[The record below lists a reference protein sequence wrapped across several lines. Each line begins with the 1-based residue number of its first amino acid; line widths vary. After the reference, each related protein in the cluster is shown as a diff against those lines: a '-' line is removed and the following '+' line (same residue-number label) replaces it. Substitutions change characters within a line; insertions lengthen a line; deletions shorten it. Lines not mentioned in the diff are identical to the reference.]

1 MELYTNAR
9 FISCEK
15 ENRIYTAMAVK
26 GGHIVWLGDESSIPP
41 RYGKAK
47 RVDLGGATVTPA
59 FGDTHMHFGSLC
71 VFENTFYLM
80 DVKNFA
86 EAKAAVRRYADSH
99 RKNKVLM
106 GYGCTANTVA
116 EHRLPEKRDLD
127 DWTERPLMV
136 MKYDGHAAVC
146 NSAMLAL
153 LSDKVKSDP
162 GCNTETGWL
171 YQSAFY
177 NGVNEATAYIPTMD
191 IIRGLSGGAEYLAS
205 VGIGLVHTVEGVGFA
220 NDLDIDMIKIL
231 APGLPQAFRIFF
243 QTMDLKAVKKHGFKR
258 VGGCFKLALD
268 GCFGSEDAA
277 LKEPYANDP
286 NNYGVLNYPQERV
299 NEFAIGANREGW
311 QITMH
316 AIGDAAVE
324 QCITAYE
331 AAYADKPWD
340 DARHVMIHVCLAS
353 EEQLKRAAK
362 IKLCIAAQSPFI
374 YWKQEPDEYLCSVLG
389 RERTDRL
396 NALGT
401 MHRLGL
407 VVGDGS
413 DGPCTRPKPLY
424 GMACSVNHPNP
435 DERISRLD
443 ALRMIT
449 ANPAYMS
456 HEENKRGTLAP
467 VGGCFK
473 LALDGCFGSE
483 DAALKEPYANDP
495 NNYGVLN
502 YPQERVN
509 EFAIGANREGWQITM
524 HAIGDAAVEQCITA
538 YEAAYADKPWDDA
551 RHVMIHVCL
560 ASEEQLKRAAKIK
573 LCIAAQSPFIY
584 WKQEPDEYLCSVL
597 GRERTDRLNALGTMH
612 RLGLVV
618 GDGSDGPCTR
628 PKPLYGMACSVN
640 HPNPDERIS
649 RLDALRMI
657 TANPA
662 YMSHEENKRGTLA
675 PGMIADFVVLG
686 DDPLTAEDI
695 AGIEVKALY
704 LHGKKHVA
712 KKIGV
717 AGLLARAII
726 KRITQRE
733 YI

>member
-80 DVKNFA
+80 DVKDFA

-243 QTMDLKAVKKHGFKR
+243 QTMDLKAVKKARLQARRRLLQACPRRLLRLRGR
-258 VGGCFKLALD
+258 GAQGAVRER
-268 GCFGSEDAA
+268 SEQLRRFELSAGA
-277 LKEPYANDP
+277 R
-286 NNYGVLNYPQERV
+286 ERV
-299 NEFAIGANREGW
+299 RHRRKPRGL
-311 QITMH
+311 
-316 AIGDAAVE
+316 
-324 QCITAYE
+324 
-331 AAYADKPWD
+331 ADNH
-340 DARHVMIHVCLAS
+340 ARHRRC
-353 EEQLKRAAK
+353 
-362 IKLCIAAQSPFI
+362 
-374 YWKQEPDEYLCSVLG
+374 
-389 RERTDRL
+389 
-396 NALGT
+396 
-401 MHRLGL
+401 
-407 VVGDGS
+407 
-413 DGPCTRPKPLY
+413 
-424 GMACSVNHPNP
+424 
-435 DERISRLD
+435 
-443 ALRMIT
+443 
-449 ANPAYMS
+449 
-456 HEENKRGTLAP
+456 
-467 VGGCFK
+467 GG
-473 LALDGCFGSE
+473 
-483 DAALKEPYANDP
+483 
-495 NNYGVLN
+495 
-502 YPQERVN
+502 
-509 EFAIGANREGWQITM
+509 GAVHN
-524 HAIGDAAVEQCITA
+524 
-538 YEAAYADKPWDDA
+538 
-551 RHVMIHVCL
+551 
-560 ASEEQLKRAAKIK
+560 
-573 LCIAAQSPFIY
+573 
-584 WKQEPDEYLCSVL
+584 
-597 GRERTDRLNALGTMH
+597 
-612 RLGLVV
+612 
-618 GDGSDGPCTR
+618 
-628 PKPLYGMACSVN
+628 
-640 HPNPDERIS
+640 
-649 RLDALRMI
+649 
-657 TANPA
+657 
-662 YMSHEENKRGTLA
+662 
-675 PGMIADFVVLG
+675 
-686 DDPLTAEDI
+686 
-695 AGIEVKALY
+695 GI
-704 LHGKKHVA
+704 
-712 KKIGV
+712 
-717 AGLLARAII
+717 
-726 KRITQRE
+726 
-733 YI
+733 

>member
-316 AIGDAAVE
+316 AIGDAAEE

-374 YWKQEPDEYLCSVLG
+374 YWKQEPDEYLC
-389 RERTDRL
+389 
-396 NALGT
+396 A
-401 MHRLGL
+401 
-407 VVGDGS
+407 
-413 DGPCTRPKPLY
+413 
-424 GMACSVNHPNP
+424 
-435 DERISRLD
+435 
-443 ALRMIT
+443 
-449 ANPAYMS
+449 
-456 HEENKRGTLAP
+456 
-467 VGGCFK
+467 
-473 LALDGCFGSE
+473 
-483 DAALKEPYANDP
+483 
-495 NNYGVLN
+495 
-502 YPQERVN
+502 
-509 EFAIGANREGWQITM
+509 
-524 HAIGDAAVEQCITA
+524 
-538 YEAAYADKPWDDA
+538 
-551 RHVMIHVCL
+551 
-560 ASEEQLKRAAKIK
+560 
-573 LCIAAQSPFIY
+573 
-584 WKQEPDEYLCSVL
+584 VL

>member
-374 YWKQEPDEYLCSVLG
+374 YWKQEPDEYLEHILG
-389 RERTDRL
+389 HDRL
-396 NALGT
+396 EKLNPIKT
-401 MHRLGL
+401 FRDNNI
-407 VVGDGS
+407 VVSFGS
-413 DGPCTRPKPLY
+413 DAPCTTPDPIVWMDRAVNNDNA
-424 GMACSVNHPNP
+424 GQAVSVQ
-435 DERISRLD
+435 D
-443 ALRMIT
+443 ALRMCT
-449 ANPAYMS
+449 YNGAW
-456 HEENKRGTLAP
+456 
-467 VGGCFK
+467 
-473 LALDGCFGSE
+473 
-483 DAALKEPYANDP
+483 AAFDE
-495 NNYGVLN
+495 
-502 YPQERVN
+502 QER
-509 EFAIGANREGWQITM
+509 GSL
-524 HAIGDAAVEQCITA
+524 
-538 YEAAYADKPWDDA
+538 EAGK
-551 RHVMIHVCL
+551 
-560 ASEEQLKRAAKIK
+560 
-573 LCIAAQSPFIY
+573 
-584 WKQEPDEYLCSVL
+584 
-597 GRERTDRLNALGTMH
+597 
-612 RLGLVV
+612 
-618 GDGSDGPCTR
+618 
-628 PKPLYGMACSVN
+628 
-640 HPNPDERIS
+640 
-649 RLDALRMI
+649 
-657 TANPA
+657 
-662 YMSHEENKRGTLA
+662 
-675 PGMIADFVVLG
+675 IADMAVLSENPYTVPKDKLSG
-686 DDPLTAEDI
+686 LRVER
-695 AGIEVKALY
+695 LY
-704 LHGKKHVA
+704 LGGKPYESCRES
-712 KKIGV
+712 ILPMMLR
-717 AGLLARAII
+717 GLTSRNKA
-726 KRITQRE
+726 
-733 YI
+733 

>member
-41 RYGKAK
+41 RYGKTK

-467 VGGCFK
+467 
-473 LALDGCFGSE
+473 
-483 DAALKEPYANDP
+483 
-495 NNYGVLN
+495 
-502 YPQERVN
+502 
-509 EFAIGANREGWQITM
+509 
-524 HAIGDAAVEQCITA
+524 
-538 YEAAYADKPWDDA
+538 
-551 RHVMIHVCL
+551 
-560 ASEEQLKRAAKIK
+560 
-573 LCIAAQSPFIY
+573 
-584 WKQEPDEYLCSVL
+584 
-597 GRERTDRLNALGTMH
+597 
-612 RLGLVV
+612 
-618 GDGSDGPCTR
+618 
-628 PKPLYGMACSVN
+628 
-640 HPNPDERIS
+640 
-649 RLDALRMI
+649 
-657 TANPA
+657 
-662 YMSHEENKRGTLA
+662 
-675 PGMIADFVVLG
+675 GMIADFVVLG

-712 KKIGV
+712 KKTG

>member
-340 DARHVMIHVCLAS
+340 DARHVMIHLPC
-353 EEQLKRAAK
+353 KRGAAK
-362 IKLCIAAQSPFI
+362 ARGKDKAVHSRAVAVYILEAGAGRV
-374 YWKQEPDEYLCSVLG
+374 SVLG
-389 RERTDRL
+389 ARQRAHGQTKRAGNDAPPRTCRRRRL
-396 NALGT
+396 RRTVHA
-401 MHRLGL
+401 
-407 VVGDGS
+407 S
-413 DGPCTRPKPLY
+413 K
-424 GMACSVNHPNP
+424 
-435 DERISRLD
+435 
-443 ALRMIT
+443 
-449 ANPAYMS
+449 
-456 HEENKRGTLAP
+456 AP
-467 VGGCFK
+467 VR
-473 LALDGCFGSE
+473 
-483 DAALKEPYANDP
+483 
-495 NNYGVLN
+495 YGVLRKSS
-502 YPQERVN
+502 QSGR
-509 EFAIGANREGWQITM
+509 AHI
-524 HAIGDAAVEQCITA
+524 
-538 YEAAYADKPWDDA
+538 
-551 RHVMIHVCL
+551 
-560 ASEEQLKRAAKIK
+560 ASRRAAHDNGK
-573 LCIAAQSPFIY
+573 SRVY
-584 WKQEPDEYLCSVL
+584 EP
-597 GRERTDRLNALGTMH
+597 
-612 RLGLVV
+612 
-618 GDGSDGPCTR
+618 
-628 PKPLYGMACSVN
+628 
-640 HPNPDERIS
+640 
-649 RLDALRMI
+649 
-657 TANPA
+657 
-662 YMSHEENKRGTLA
+662 
-675 PGMIADFVVLG
+675 
-686 DDPLTAEDI
+686 
-695 AGIEVKALY
+695 
-704 LHGKKHVA
+704 
-712 KKIGV
+712 
-717 AGLLARAII
+717 
-726 KRITQRE
+726 
-733 YI
+733 

>member
-316 AIGDAAVE
+316 AIGDAEELLRHGGEPSAE
-324 QCITAYE
+324 
-331 AAYADKPWD
+331 
-340 DARHVMIHVCLAS
+340 DARQPELLQQRRENEKRQQRRHDHLRAESQPRARTLERCL
-353 EEQLKRAAK
+353 RAQQQRAERRQR
-362 IKLCIAAQSPFI
+362 CCERDVVAPFAFHRHPSQKYI
-374 YWKQEPDEYLCSVLG
+374 LVHLYACPG
-389 RERTDRL
+389 L
-396 NALGT
+396 NL
-401 MHRLGL
+401 
-407 VVGDGS
+407 
-413 DGPCTRPKPLY
+413 
-424 GMACSVNHPNP
+424 
-435 DERISRLD
+435 
-443 ALRMIT
+443 
-449 ANPAYMS
+449 PA
-456 HEENKRGTLAP
+456 
-467 VGGCFK
+467 
-473 LALDGCFGSE
+473 
-483 DAALKEPYANDP
+483 
-495 NNYGVLN
+495 
-502 YPQERVN
+502 
-509 EFAIGANREGWQITM
+509 GA
-524 HAIGDAAVEQCITA
+524 
-538 YEAAYADKPWDDA
+538 
-551 RHVMIHVCL
+551 
-560 ASEEQLKRAAKIK
+560 
-573 LCIAAQSPFIY
+573 
-584 WKQEPDEYLCSVL
+584 
-597 GRERTDRLNALGTMH
+597 
-612 RLGLVV
+612 
-618 GDGSDGPCTR
+618 
-628 PKPLYGMACSVN
+628 
-640 HPNPDERIS
+640 
-649 RLDALRMI
+649 
-657 TANPA
+657 
-662 YMSHEENKRGTLA
+662 
-675 PGMIADFVVLG
+675 
-686 DDPLTAEDI
+686 
-695 AGIEVKALY
+695 
-704 LHGKKHVA
+704 
-712 KKIGV
+712 
-717 AGLLARAII
+717 
-726 KRITQRE
+726 
-733 YI
+733 

>member
-258 VGGCFKLALD
+258 VGGGLLVQTPDNQICAEGALRCVTKRQPTSSQIADLMFAWNVARFVKSNTIVYARGGMTLGVGAGQMSRVECRTLGVAHIWTRILSVYGPHDGPATMISGTIRKLLHGEKPALTAGIQQWD
-268 GCFGSEDAA
+268 YLYAADAA
-277 LKEPYANDP
+277 AAFYALAVSGQDGRVYPLGSGTARPLKDYIEALRDAIDP
-286 NNYGVLNYPQERV
+286 
-299 NEFAIGANREGW
+299 
-311 QITMH
+311 
-316 AIGDAAVE
+316 
-324 QCITAYE
+324 
-331 AAYADKPWD
+331 
-340 DARHVMIHVCLAS
+340 
-353 EEQLKRAAK
+353 
-362 IKLCIAAQSPFI
+362 
-374 YWKQEPDEYLCSVLG
+374 
-389 RERTDRL
+389 
-396 NALGT
+396 ALP
-401 MHRLGL
+401 LGL
-407 VVGDGS
+407 GEVPY
-413 DGPCTRPKPLY
+413 GPLQVMHLQADTSALQEDTGWRPATPF
-424 GMACSVNHPNP
+424 
-435 DERISRLD
+435 
-443 ALRMIT
+443 
-449 ANPAYMS
+449 
-456 HEENKRGTLAP
+456 EEGIRETIEW
-467 VGGCFK
+467 VR
-473 LALDGCFGSE
+473 
-483 DAALKEPYANDP
+483 KE
-495 NNYGVLN
+495 
-502 YPQERVN
+502 
-509 EFAIGANREGWQITM
+509 T
-524 HAIGDAAVEQCITA
+524 
-538 YEAAYADKPWDDA
+538 K
-551 RHVMIHVCL
+551 
-560 ASEEQLKRAAKIK
+560 
-573 LCIAAQSPFIY
+573 
-584 WKQEPDEYLCSVL
+584 
-597 GRERTDRLNALGTMH
+597 
-612 RLGLVV
+612 
-618 GDGSDGPCTR
+618 
-628 PKPLYGMACSVN
+628 
-640 HPNPDERIS
+640 
-649 RLDALRMI
+649 
-657 TANPA
+657 
-662 YMSHEENKRGTLA
+662 
-675 PGMIADFVVLG
+675 
-686 DDPLTAEDI
+686 
-695 AGIEVKALY
+695 
-704 LHGKKHVA
+704 
-712 KKIGV
+712 
-717 AGLLARAII
+717 
-726 KRITQRE
+726 
-733 YI
+733 

>member
-26 GGHIVWLGDESSIPP
+26 GGHIVWLGDENSIPP
-41 RYGKAK
+41 RYAKAK

-86 EAKAAVRRYADSH
+86 EAKAAVRRYGDSH

-146 NSAMLAL
+146 NSAMLSL

-467 VGGCFK
+467 
-473 LALDGCFGSE
+473 
-483 DAALKEPYANDP
+483 
-495 NNYGVLN
+495 
-502 YPQERVN
+502 
-509 EFAIGANREGWQITM
+509 
-524 HAIGDAAVEQCITA
+524 
-538 YEAAYADKPWDDA
+538 
-551 RHVMIHVCL
+551 
-560 ASEEQLKRAAKIK
+560 
-573 LCIAAQSPFIY
+573 
-584 WKQEPDEYLCSVL
+584 
-597 GRERTDRLNALGTMH
+597 
-612 RLGLVV
+612 
-618 GDGSDGPCTR
+618 
-628 PKPLYGMACSVN
+628 
-640 HPNPDERIS
+640 
-649 RLDALRMI
+649 
-657 TANPA
+657 
-662 YMSHEENKRGTLA
+662 
-675 PGMIADFVVLG
+675 GMIADFVILG

-712 KKIGV
+712 KKTGV

>member
-1 MELYTNAR
+1 MELYTNAK

-15 ENRIYTAMAVK
+15 ENRVYSAMAVK
-26 GGHIVWLGDESSIPP
+26 RGHIEWLGDENAIPTEY
-41 RYGKAK
+41 RAC
-47 RVDLGGATVTPA
+47 RQIDLGGAVVTPA

-80 DVKNFA
+80 DVKDFSEAA
-86 EAKAAVRRYADSH
+86 EAVRRYAESH
-99 RKNKVLM
+99 KKNKILM
-106 GYGCTANTVA
+106 GYGCTANTVK
-116 EHRLPEKRDLD
+116 ERRLPTRLDLD
-127 DWTERPLMV
+127 GWTDRPLII

-153 LSDKVKSDP
+153 LSDKVKNDP
-162 GCNTETGWL
+162 GCDRDTGWL

-177 NGVNEATAYIPTMD
+177 NGVNEATAFIPTMD
-191 IIRGLSGGAEYLAS
+191 IIRGLAGGAEYLAS

-277 LKEPYANDP
+277 LKEPYANDS

-324 QCITAYE
+324 QCISAYE
-331 AAYADKPWD
+331 AAYRDKPWN
-340 DARHVMIHVCLAS
+340 DARHVMIHACLAS
-353 EEQLKRAAK
+353 EEQLRRAAA

-374 YWKQEPDEYLCSVLG
+374 YWEQEPDEYLRRVLG
-389 RERTDRL
+389 DERTDKL

-401 MHRLGL
+401 MHRLGI

-413 DGPCTRPKPLY
+413 DGPCTRPNPLV
-424 GMACSVNHPNP
+424 GMACSSNHPNP

-449 ANPAYMS
+449 ANPAYIS
-456 HEENKRGTLAP
+456 HEEDKRGTLT
-467 VGGCFK
+467 VGK
-473 LALDGCFGSE
+473 
-483 DAALKEPYANDP
+483 
-495 NNYGVLN
+495 
-502 YPQERVN
+502 
-509 EFAIGANREGWQITM
+509 
-524 HAIGDAAVEQCITA
+524 
-538 YEAAYADKPWDDA
+538 
-551 RHVMIHVCL
+551 
-560 ASEEQLKRAAKIK
+560 
-573 LCIAAQSPFIY
+573 
-584 WKQEPDEYLCSVL
+584 
-597 GRERTDRLNALGTMH
+597 
-612 RLGLVV
+612 
-618 GDGSDGPCTR
+618 
-628 PKPLYGMACSVN
+628 
-640 HPNPDERIS
+640 
-649 RLDALRMI
+649 
-657 TANPA
+657 
-662 YMSHEENKRGTLA
+662 
-675 PGMIADFVVLG
+675 IADFVVLDG
-686 DDPLTAEDI
+686 DPLTADDI
-695 AGIEVKALY
+695 AGIKVKALY
-704 LHGKKHVA
+704 LHGKKHV
-712 KKIGV
+712 KKNTGV
-717 AGLLARAII
+717 LKLVALALT

>member
-1 MELYTNAR
+1 MTAQRPSLTSARGRIKVDKTSAAAAAARIGKGNAPCLHGAHFRSERNEVMELYTNAR

-86 EAKAAVRRYADSH
+86 EAKAAVGRYGDSH

-374 YWKQEPDEYLCSVLG
+374 YWKQEPD
-389 RERTDRL
+389 
-396 NALGT
+396 A
-401 MHRLGL
+401 
-407 VVGDGS
+407 
-413 DGPCTRPKPLY
+413 
-424 GMACSVNHPNP
+424 
-435 DERISRLD
+435 
-443 ALRMIT
+443 
-449 ANPAYMS
+449 
-456 HEENKRGTLAP
+456 
-467 VGGCFK
+467 
-473 LALDGCFGSE
+473 
-483 DAALKEPYANDP
+483 
-495 NNYGVLN
+495 
-502 YPQERVN
+502 
-509 EFAIGANREGWQITM
+509 
-524 HAIGDAAVEQCITA
+524 
-538 YEAAYADKPWDDA
+538 
-551 RHVMIHVCL
+551 
-560 ASEEQLKRAAKIK
+560 
-573 LCIAAQSPFIY
+573 
-584 WKQEPDEYLCSVL
+584 YLCSVL

-712 KKIGV
+712 KKTGV